1 MSPALEKERIDHQ
14 ILNLIFSGTEPDR
27 NTLAE
32 YQIHLAAFFCISV
45 PECLGRGV
53 GKHPEK
59 LWVKIP
65 NYFCLSAYLNDV
77 RSARGYATGRWVLP
91 NLTTFRSRKPCLLG
105 SCCFS
110 VRLGTGKDFP
120 ATFKLKDSGSNT
132 VVSFPL
138 TCLAMRLI
146 SCFIFILPIRS
157 IDFYYPEFQAAHV
170 LIFRD
175 KSEICFLESANEAI
189 FVHKLV
195 RKAHRSV
202 NTIKTGVFWTKHP
215 LRPHWAPIH
224 ITNVYS
230 IG

>member
-1 MSPALEKERIDHQ
+1 MPWPKVQPKIVQATADFEHQ
-14 ILNLIFSGTEPDR
+14 
-27 NTLAE
+27 
-32 YQIHLAAFFCISV
+32 
-45 PECLGRGV
+45 
-53 GKHPEK
+53 
-59 LWVKIP
+59 
-65 NYFCLSAYLNDV
+65 
-77 RSARGYATGRWVLP
+77 
-91 NLTTFRSRKPCLLG
+91 
-105 SCCFS
+105 
-110 VRLGTGKDFP
+110 
-120 ATFKLKDSGSNT
+120 
-132 VVSFPL
+132 
-138 TCLAMRLI
+138 
-146 SCFIFILPIRS
+146 LPIRS

>member
-1 MSPALEKERIDHQ
+1 MTFPHEIVSVYSEKTDMALHVYSEKTVSSREGY
-14 ILNLIFSGTEPDR
+14 IFAGES
-27 NTLAE
+27 
-32 YQIHLAAFFCISV
+32 SV
-45 PECLGRGV
+45 E
-53 GKHPEK
+53 
-59 LWVKIP
+59 
-65 NYFCLSAYLNDV
+65 
-77 RSARGYATGRWVLP
+77 
-91 NLTTFRSRKPCLLG
+91 
-105 SCCFS
+105 
-110 VRLGTGKDFP
+110 
-120 ATFKLKDSGSNT
+120 
-132 VVSFPL
+132 
-138 TCLAMRLI
+138 
-146 SCFIFILPIRS
+146 LPIRS